1 MEMTPRENMMAI
13 LEGRQPEWYGD
24 FQSAVEIM
32 MDPIWKSDSVARDG
46 LEHKDSWGTVCVF
59 PPDAPG
65 KHPHVTADNAVV
77 TDVTKWREQ
86 LVIPSLDGL
95 DWSEAEARAASV
107 DRSER
112 FVEYF
117 NAQGLFERSHFL
129 MGMEEAFCAYL
140 EEPEAMFEMLTAI
153 ADYKKRSIKEAARR
167 LKPDVSH
174 FLMGMEE
181 AFCAYLEEPEAM
193 FEMLTAIADYK
204 KRSIKEAARRLKPD
218 VIFFQDDWGSKQNLF
233 LPPDVWREMIKP
245 LQTEIADVI
254 HECGMIYVH
263 HADCICEPIVQTEIA
278 QVIHECGMIYVHH
291 ADCICEPIVEDMAE
305 IGIDIWQGVIPQND
319 IVAIQEK
326 TGGKL
331 AMIGGIDGP
340 AIDAPDT
347 PEADIVAEVHRCI
360 DTYCPAGRFFP
371 GAPAPLLR
379 VRNGEILNAE
389 LERYGRQWAAEHPVA

>member
-32 MDPIWKSDSVARDG
+32 MDPIWKSDSVPRDG

-65 KHPHVTADNAVV
+65 KHPHVTPGNAVV
-77 TDVTKWREQ
+77 TDITKWREQ
-86 LVIPSLDGL
+86 LTIPSLDGL
-95 DWSEAEARAASV
+95 DWSEAEARAAQV
-107 DRSER
+107 DRGER

-117 NAQGLFERSHFL
+117 SAQGLFERSHFL

-153 ADYKKRSIKEAARR
+153 ADYKKR
-167 LKPDVSH
+167 P
-174 FLMGMEE
+174 
-181 AFCAYLEEPEAM
+181 
-193 FEMLTAIADYK
+193 
-204 KRSIKEAARRLKPD
+204 IKEAARRLKPD

-233 LPPDVWREMIKP
+233 LPPDTWREMIKP
-245 LQTEIADVI
+245 LQK
-254 HECGMIYVH
+254 
-263 HADCICEPIVQTEIA
+263 EIA

-291 ADCICEPIVEDMAE
+291 ADCICEPIAEDMVD

-340 AIDAPDT
+340 AIDNPDT
-347 PEADIVAEVHRCI
+347 PEEAIVAEVRRCV

-379 VRNGEILNAE
+379 TRNSELLNAE
-389 LERYGRQWAAEHPVA
+389 LDRYGRQWAQEHPVA

>member
-32 MDPIWKSDSVARDG
+32 MDPIWKSDSVPRDG

-65 KHPHVTADNAVV
+65 KHPHVTDENAVV
-77 TDVTKWREQ
+77 TDITKWREQ
-86 LVIPSLDGL
+86 LVIPSLDDK
-95 DWSEAEARAASV
+95 DWSECQAKAAQV
-107 DRSER
+107 DRSQH
-112 FVEYF
+112 FLEYF
-117 NAQGLFERSHFL
+117 CAQGIFERSHFL

-153 ADYKKRSIKEAARR
+153 ADYKKRLIKEAAF
-167 LKPDVSH
+167 H
-174 FLMGMEE
+174 
-181 AFCAYLEEPEAM
+181 
-193 FEMLTAIADYK
+193 IQ
-204 KRSIKEAARRLKPD
+204 PD

-233 LPPDVWREMIKP
+233 LPPDTWREMIKP
-245 LQTEIADVI
+245 LQKEIADVI

-263 HADCICEPIVQTEIA
+263 HADCICEPIA
-278 QVIHECGMIYVHH
+278 
-291 ADCICEPIVEDMAE
+291 EDMVD
-305 IGIDIWQGVIPQND
+305 IGVDIWQGVIPQND

-340 AIDAPDT
+340 AIDNPDT
-347 PEADIVAEVHRCI
+347 SEEAIVAEVRRCI
-360 DTYCPAGRFFP
+360 DTYCPAGHFYP

-379 VRNGEILNAE
+379 TRNSEILNAE
-389 LERYGRQWAAEHPVA
+389 LDRYGREWAAAHPVA

>member
-32 MDPIWKSDSVARDG
+32 MDPIWKSDSVPRDG

-65 KHPHVTADNAVV
+65 KHPHVTPDNAVV
-77 TDVTKWREQ
+77 TDITKWREQ
-86 LVIPSLDGL
+86 LTIPSLDGL
-95 DWSEAEARAASV
+95 DWSEAEARAAQV
-107 DRSER
+107 DRGER

-117 NAQGLFERSHFL
+117 SAQGLFERSHFL

-153 ADYKKRSIKEAARR
+153 ADYKKRA
-167 LKPDVSH
+167 
-174 FLMGMEE
+174 
-181 AFCAYLEEPEAM
+181 
-193 FEMLTAIADYK
+193 
-204 KRSIKEAARRLKPD
+204 IKEAARRLKPD

-233 LPPDVWREMIKP
+233 LPPDTWREMIKP
-245 LQTEIADVI
+245 L
-254 HECGMIYVH
+254 
-263 HADCICEPIVQTEIA
+263 QTEIA

-291 ADCICEPIVEDMAE
+291 ADCICEPIAEDMVD

-331 AMIGGIDGP
+331 AMIGGVDGP
-340 AIDAPDT
+340 AIDNPDT
-347 PEADIVAEVHRCI
+347 SEEAIVAEVRRCV

-379 VRNGEILNAE
+379 TRNSELLNAE
-389 LERYGRQWAAEHPVA
+389 LDRYGRQWAQEHPVA

>member
-32 MDPIWKSDSVARDG
+32 MDPIWKSDSVPRDG

-65 KHPHVTADNAVV
+65 KHPHVTPDNAVV
-77 TDVTKWREQ
+77 TDITKWREQ

-95 DWSEAEARAASV
+95 DWSEAEVRAAQV
-107 DRSER
+107 DRGER

-117 NAQGLFERSHFL
+117 SAQGLFERSHFL

-153 ADYKKRSIKEAARR
+153 ADYKKRLIKEAAF
-167 LKPDVSH
+167 H
-174 FLMGMEE
+174 
-181 AFCAYLEEPEAM
+181 
-193 FEMLTAIADYK
+193 IQ
-204 KRSIKEAARRLKPD
+204 PD

-233 LPPDVWREMIKP
+233 LPPDTWREMIKP
-245 LQTEIADVI
+245 LQKEIADVI

-263 HADCICEPIVQTEIA
+263 HADCICEPIA
-278 QVIHECGMIYVHH
+278 
-291 ADCICEPIVEDMAE
+291 EDMVD

-331 AMIGGIDGP
+331 SMIGGIDGP
-340 AIDAPDT
+340 AIDNPDT
-347 PEADIVAEVHRCI
+347 SEEAIVAEVRRCV

-379 VRNGEILNAE
+379 TRNSELLNAE
-389 LERYGRQWAAEHPVA
+389 LDRYGRQWAQEHPVA

>member
-32 MDPIWKSDSVARDG
+32 MDPIWKSDSVPRDG

-65 KHPHVTADNAVV
+65 KHPHVTPDNAVV
-77 TDVTKWREQ
+77 TDITKWREQ
-86 LVIPSLDGL
+86 LTIPSLDGL
-95 DWSEAEARAASV
+95 DWSEAEARAAQV
-107 DRSER
+107 DRGER

-117 NAQGLFERSHFL
+117 SAQGLFERSHFL

-153 ADYKKRSIKEAARR
+153 ADYKKRA
-167 LKPDVSH
+167 
-174 FLMGMEE
+174 
-181 AFCAYLEEPEAM
+181 
-193 FEMLTAIADYK
+193 
-204 KRSIKEAARRLKPD
+204 IKEAARRLKPD

-233 LPPDVWREMIKP
+233 LPPDTWREMIKP
-245 LQTEIADVI
+245 L
-254 HECGMIYVH
+254 
-263 HADCICEPIVQTEIA
+263 QTEIA

-291 ADCICEPIVEDMAE
+291 ADCICEPIAEDMVD

-331 AMIGGIDGP
+331 SMIGGIDGP
-340 AIDAPDT
+340 AIDNPDT
-347 PEADIVAEVHRCI
+347 SEEAIVAEVRRCV

-379 VRNGEILNAE
+379 TRNSELLNAE
-389 LERYGRQWAAEHPVA
+389 LDRYGRQWAQEHPVA

>member
-32 MDPIWKSDSVARDG
+32 MDPIWKSDSVPRDG

-65 KHPHVTADNAVV
+65 KHPHVTPDNAVV
-77 TDVTKWREQ
+77 TDITKWREQ
-86 LVIPSLDGL
+86 LTIPSLDGL
-95 DWSEAEARAASV
+95 DWSEAEARAAQV
-107 DRSER
+107 DRGER

-117 NAQGLFERSHFL
+117 SAQGLFERSHFL

-153 ADYKKRSIKEAARR
+153 ADYKKRA
-167 LKPDVSH
+167 
-174 FLMGMEE
+174 
-181 AFCAYLEEPEAM
+181 
-193 FEMLTAIADYK
+193 
-204 KRSIKEAARRLKPD
+204 IKEAARRLKPD

-233 LPPDVWREMIKP
+233 LPPDTWREMIKP
-245 LQTEIADVI
+245 L
-254 HECGMIYVH
+254 
-263 HADCICEPIVQTEIA
+263 QTEIA

-291 ADCICEPIVEDMAE
+291 ADCICEPIAEDMVD

-340 AIDAPDT
+340 AIDNPDT
-347 PEADIVAEVHRCI
+347 SEEAIVAEVRRCV

-379 VRNGEILNAE
+379 TRNSELLNAE
-389 LERYGRQWAAEHPVA
+389 LDRYGRQWAQEHPVA

>member
-32 MDPIWKSDSVARDG
+32 MDPIWKSDSVPRDG

-65 KHPHVTADNAVV
+65 KHPHVTPDNAVV
-77 TDVTKWREQ
+77 TDITKWREQ

-95 DWSEAEARAASV
+95 DWSEAEVRAAQV
-107 DRSER
+107 DRGER

-117 NAQGLFERSHFL
+117 SAQGLFERSHFL

-153 ADYKKRSIKEAARR
+153 ADYKKRA
-167 LKPDVSH
+167 
-174 FLMGMEE
+174 
-181 AFCAYLEEPEAM
+181 
-193 FEMLTAIADYK
+193 
-204 KRSIKEAARRLKPD
+204 IKEAARRLKPD

-233 LPPDVWREMIKP
+233 LPPDTWREMIKP
-245 LQTEIADVI
+245 LQKEIADVI

-263 HADCICEPIVQTEIA
+263 HADCICEPIA
-278 QVIHECGMIYVHH
+278 
-291 ADCICEPIVEDMAE
+291 EDMVD

-331 AMIGGIDGP
+331 SMIGGIDGP
-340 AIDAPDT
+340 AIDNPDT
-347 PEADIVAEVHRCI
+347 SEEAIVAEVRRCV

-379 VRNGEILNAE
+379 TRNSELLNAE
-389 LERYGRQWAAEHPVA
+389 LDRYGRQWAQEHPVA

>member
-32 MDPIWKSDSVARDG
+32 MDPIWKSDSVPRDG

-65 KHPHVTADNAVV
+65 KHPHVTPDNAVV
-77 TDVTKWREQ
+77 TDITKWREQ

-95 DWSEAEARAASV
+95 DWSEAEARAAQV
-107 DRSER
+107 DRGER

-117 NAQGLFERSHFL
+117 SAQGLFERSHFL

-153 ADYKKRSIKEAARR
+153 ADYKKRLIKEAAF
-167 LKPDVSH
+167 H
-174 FLMGMEE
+174 
-181 AFCAYLEEPEAM
+181 
-193 FEMLTAIADYK
+193 IQ
-204 KRSIKEAARRLKPD
+204 PD

-233 LPPDVWREMIKP
+233 LPPDTWREMIKP
-245 LQTEIADVI
+245 L
-254 HECGMIYVH
+254 
-263 HADCICEPIVQTEIA
+263 QTEIA

-291 ADCICEPIVEDMAE
+291 ADCICEPIAEDMVD

-340 AIDAPDT
+340 AIDNPDT
-347 PEADIVAEVHRCI
+347 SEEAIVAEVRRCV

-379 VRNGEILNAE
+379 TRNSELLNAE
-389 LERYGRQWAAEHPVA
+389 LDRYGRQWAQEHPVA

>member
-13 LEGRQPEWYGD
+13 LEGRQPEYYGD
-24 FQSAVEIM
+24 FQWAVKLM
-32 MDPIWKSDSVARDG
+32 MDPVWKSDSMPKDG
-46 LEHKDSWGTVCVF
+46 LEHKDSWGTVCVN
-59 PPDAPG
+59 PVGGAG
-65 KHPHVTADNAVV
+65 KHPVITPENAVV
-77 TDVTKWREQ
+77 TDIEKWREQ
-86 LVIPSLDGL
+86 LVIPSLDDK
-95 DWSEAEARAASV
+95 DWSDAAAKAAAV
-107 DRSER
+107 DRSQY

-117 NAQGLFERSHFL
+117 CAQGLFERSHFL

-153 ADYKKRSIKEAARR
+153 ADYKKRLIKEAAF
-167 LKPDVSH
+167 H
-174 FLMGMEE
+174 
-181 AFCAYLEEPEAM
+181 
-193 FEMLTAIADYK
+193 
-204 KRSIKEAARRLKPD
+204 LKPD

-245 LQTEIADVI
+245 L
-254 HECGMIYVH
+254 
-263 HADCICEPIVQTEIA
+263 QTEIA

-371 GAPAPLLR
+371 GAHAPLQR
-379 VRNGEILNAE
+379 GRNGEIINDE